1 MTSKKG
7 LKFLPPSMSIKEAV
21 ILLQKLAKVNMI
33 IGSMKSEFGH
43 SLVGDSLVSL
53 FSLSESVQSTRI
65 EGTQVTFYDMFEK
78 TSNKQKEWEKQEV
91 LNYQEALKHGLLLI
105 ENGMP
110 FSTRLIKELHKILMI
125 NARGTNSAGGEFRKI
140 QNFIG
145 PDSKIEHAVYIPV
158 EAQTISEYMENLEFF
173 VNGVHHSSFTQIDD
187 NDLFTIDENADPLLK
202 IAIMHA
208 QFESIH
214 PFLDGNGRLG
224 RILIALMAVKYG
236 LVNVPVFLVSE
247 ELEKERSRYYDLLNG
262 IRGEDPDWFAWLSF
276 FIDCCGRMSDQ
287 LVKKM
292 QTSSQLAEQGLKKIK
307 LDSER
312 KAWLLSF
319 QCPRLTVKDV
329 VQACKMNISTARK
342 ALNALVEYDLLFT
355 SKNIKRNK
363 AYINYNLIR
372 LLSN

>member
-125 NARGTNSAGGEFRKI
+125 NARGTNSAGGEYRRI

-276 FIDCCGRMSDQ
+276 FIDCCGRMSEQ

>member
-125 NARGTNSAGGEFRKI
+125 NARGTNSAGGEYRRI

-173 VNGVHHSSFTQIDD
+173 VNGIHHSSFAQIDD
-187 NDLFTIDENADPLLK
+187 SDLFTIDENADPLLK

-276 FIDCCGRMSDQ
+276 FIDCCGRMSEQ

-307 LDSER
+307 LDSEK

-319 QCPRLTVKDV
+319 KCPRLTVKDV

>member
-125 NARGTNSAGGEFRKI
+125 NARGTNSAGGEYRRI

-262 IRGEDPDWFAWLSF
+262 IRGEEPDWFAWLSF

>member
-33 IGSMKSEFGH
+33 IGSMKSEFGY

-53 FSLSESVQSTRI
+53 FSLSEAVQSTRI
-65 EGTQVTFYDMFEK
+65 EGTLITFYDMFEK
-78 TSNKQKEWEKQEV
+78 TYNRQKEWEKQEV
-91 LNYQEALKHGLLLI
+91 LNYQEAFKLGLLLI

-110 FSTRLIKELHKILMI
+110 FSTRLIKELHRILMA
-125 NARGTNSAGGEFRKI
+125 NARGINSAGGEFRKI

-355 SKNIKRNK
+355 SKNTKRNK

-372 LLSN
+372 ILSN

>member
-1 MTSKKG
+1 
-7 LKFLPPSMSIKEAV
+7 
-21 ILLQKLAKVNMI
+21 
-33 IGSMKSEFGH
+33 
-43 SLVGDSLVSL
+43 
-53 FSLSESVQSTRI
+53 
-65 EGTQVTFYDMFEK
+65 
-78 TSNKQKEWEKQEV
+78 
-91 LNYQEALKHGLLLI
+91 
-105 ENGMP
+105 
-110 FSTRLIKELHKILMI
+110 
-125 NARGTNSAGGEFRKI
+125 
-140 QNFIG
+140 
-145 PDSKIEHAVYIPV
+145 
-158 EAQTISEYMENLEFF
+158 
-173 VNGVHHSSFTQIDD
+173 
-187 NDLFTIDENADPLLK
+187 
-202 IAIMHA
+202 MHA

-276 FIDCCGRMSDQ
+276 FIDCCGRMSEQ

>member
-110 FSTRLIKELHKILMI
+110 FSTRLIKELHRILMT

-158 EAQTISEYMENLEFF
+158 EAQTISEYMENLELF
-173 VNGVHHSSFTQIDD
+173 VNGIHHSSFAQIDD
-187 NDLFTIDENADPLLK
+187 SDLFTIDENADPLLK

-276 FIDCCGRMSDQ
+276 FIDCCGRMSEQ

-307 LDSER
+307 LDSEK

-319 QCPRLTVKDV
+319 KCPRLTVKDV

>member
-78 TSNKQKEWEKQEV
+78 TSNRQKEWEKQEV

-110 FSTRLIKELHKILMI
+110 FSTRLIKELHRILMT
-125 NARGTNSAGGEFRKI
+125 NARGTNSAGGEYRRI

-262 IRGEDPDWFAWLSF
+262 IRGEEPDWFAWLSF
-276 FIDCCGRMSDQ
+276 FIDFCGRMSEQ

-292 QTSSQLAEQGLKKIK
+292 QTSSQLAEHGLKKIK

-312 KAWLLSF
+312 KTWLLSF
-319 QCPRLTVKDV
+319 KCPRLTVKDV

>member
-65 EGTQVTFYDMFEK
+65 EGTLVTFYDMFEK
-78 TSNKQKEWEKQEV
+78 TYNRQKEWEKQEV

-110 FSTRLIKELHKILMI
+110 FSTRLIKELHRILMT

-276 FIDCCGRMSDQ
+276 FIDCCGRMSEQ

-319 QCPRLTVKDV
+319 KCPRLTVKDV

>member
-110 FSTRLIKELHKILMI
+110 FSTRLIKELHRILMT

-276 FIDCCGRMSDQ
+276 FIDCCGRMSEQ

-319 QCPRLTVKDV
+319 KCPRLTVKDV

>member
-125 NARGTNSAGGEFRKI
+125 NARGTNSAGGEYRRI

-276 FIDCCGRMSDQ
+276 FIDCCGRMSEQ

-307 LDSER
+307 LDSEK

-319 QCPRLTVKDV
+319 KCPRLTVKDV

>member
-21 ILLQKLAKVNMI
+21 ILLQKLAKVNMV

-43 SLVGDSLVSL
+43 SLVRDSLVSL

-78 TSNKQKEWEKQEV
+78 SSNKQKEWEKQEV

-105 ENGMP
+105 DSGMP
-110 FSTRLIKELHKILMI
+110 FSTRLIKELHRILMT
-125 NARGTNSAGGEFRKI
+125 NACGTNSAGGEFRKI

-158 EAQTISEYMENLEFF
+158 EAQTISNYMENLEFF
-173 VNGVHHSSFTQIDD
+173 VNGIHHSSFIEINQP
-187 NDLFTIDENADPLLK
+187 DLFIIDEHADPLLK

-276 FIDCCGRMSDQ
+276 FVDCCGRMSEQ
-287 LVKKM
+287 LVKK
-292 QTSSQLAEQGLKKIK
+292 
-307 LDSER
+307 
-312 KAWLLSF
+312 
-319 QCPRLTVKDV
+319 
-329 VQACKMNISTARK
+329 CK
-342 ALNALVEYDLLFT
+342 
-355 SKNIKRNK
+355 
-363 AYINYNLIR
+363 R
-372 LLSN
+372 LLIWPNRG

>member
-110 FSTRLIKELHKILMI
+110 FSTRLIKELHRILMT

-173 VNGVHHSSFTQIDD
+173 VNGIHHSSFAQIDD
-187 NDLFTIDENADPLLK
+187 SDLFTIDENADPLLK

-276 FIDCCGRMSDQ
+276 FIDCCGRMSEQ

-319 QCPRLTVKDV
+319 KCPRLTVKDV

>member
-110 FSTRLIKELHKILMI
+110 FSTRLIKELHRILMT
-125 NARGTNSAGGEFRKI
+125 NARGTNSAGGEFLKI

-276 FIDCCGRMSDQ
+276 FIDCCGRMSEQ

-319 QCPRLTVKDV
+319 KCPRLTVKDV